1 MATKIFNTDT
11 NEVITLRVMSDGQ
24 DFLAEVIGGC
34 DQEGKWAS
42 EDMPNGADFA
52 MNDIELSWWER
63 WAERE
68 QRILDKTEELGD
80 EAQQAIAGLAADY
93 GNDLELLQDK
103 EEEYLGITE

>member
-11 NEVITLRVMSDGQ
+11 NEVVELQVLTDGQ

-42 EDMPNGADFA
+42 EDMPDSADFA
-52 MNDIELSWWER
+52 MSDIELSWWER

-68 QRILDKTEELGD
+68 QRIIDKSQEMGEDAINAIVDLVDLYGSD
-80 EAQQAIAGLAADY
+80 MEA
-93 GNDLELLQDK
+93 LQDA
-103 EEEYLGITE
+103 EEEFLGI